1 MIAPRNRAI
10 RASAAG
16 GMHVI
21 DGATALVVMSRER
34 RSPLLDKLEPL
45 TLTVLT
51 AEDCREARALL
62 QTRPPLEIVIID
74 VSLMDGNWCD
84 IFKFLVDYGIS
95 ASVVV
100 ASEFADERLW
110 SEVLWRGAYD
120 LLVEPYER
128 EEVRRVLE
136 GALRALEAQRS
147 LQLRLAATGSG

>member
-1 MIAPRNRAI
+1 
-10 RASAAG
+10 
-16 GMHVI
+16 MHVI

-34 RSPLLDKLEPL
+34 RLPLVEILEPL
-45 TLTVLT
+45 TLSVLT

-84 IFKFLVDYGIS
+84 IFKFLVDYEIS

-100 ASEFADERLW
+100 ASGFADERLW

-128 EEVRRVLE
+128 DEVRRVLE
-136 GALRALEAQRS
+136 GALRALEAQRL
-147 LQLRLAATGSG
+147 LQPRLAVTGSG

>member
-1 MIAPRNRAI
+1 M
-10 RASAAG
+10 
-16 GMHVI
+16 I

-45 TLTVLT
+45 TLTVLPP
-51 AEDCREARALL
+51 EDCREARALL
-62 QTRPPLEIVIID
+62 QTRPPLEIVILD

-128 EEVRRVLE
+128 EEVQRVLE

>member
-1 MIAPRNRAI
+1 M
-10 RASAAG
+10 
-16 GMHVI
+16 I

-128 EEVRRVLE
+128 EEVQRVLE

>member
-1 MIAPRNRAI
+1 M
-10 RASAAG
+10 
-16 GMHVI
+16 I

-34 RSPLLDKLEPL
+34 RLPLVEILEPL
-45 TLTVLT
+45 TLSVLT
-51 AEDCREARALL
+51 AGDCREGRALL

-84 IFKFLVDYGIS
+84 IFKFLVDYEIS

-100 ASEFADERLW
+100 ASGFADERLW

-128 EEVRRVLE
+128 EEIRRVLE
-136 GALRALEAQRS
+136 GALRALEAQRL
-147 LQLRLAATGSG
+147 LQPRLAASGSG